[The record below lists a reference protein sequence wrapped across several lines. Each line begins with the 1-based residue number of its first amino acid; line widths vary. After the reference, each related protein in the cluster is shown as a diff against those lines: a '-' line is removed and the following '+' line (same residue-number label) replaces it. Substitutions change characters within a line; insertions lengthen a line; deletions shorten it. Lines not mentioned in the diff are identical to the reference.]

1 MKANY
6 NIDAEYHLGQ
16 RVFIVVERNLE
27 VVAKCEICTA
37 VQLDDHEECPR
48 CSDIGTY
55 PKHSGTYWDC
65 RGEATVT
72 EIIITHDD
80 DGAMQISYT
89 IIGKGFYRHET
100 KRVYETEQAAMD
112 ATVELNSTI
121 DTKAKEIE

>member
-16 RVFIVVERNLE
+16 KVFIVVERNLE
-27 VVAKCEICTA
+27 VVAECEICTA
-37 VQLDDHEECPR
+37 VQLDDGEECPR
-48 CSDIGTY
+48 CSDMGT
-55 PKHSGTYWDC
+55 HSKCLGWDY

-72 EIIITHDD
+72 EIILSHDD

-112 ATVELNSTI
+112 ATITLNKEVES
-121 DTKAKEIE
+121 